1 MPWFWE
7 SPPPPPPPT
16 LLETLTPDLI
26 KATGWI
32 ALVLSL
38 LLTQMPTAR
47 SMAVMQTLTNST
59 YMMHFWLM
67 GAMGGMNSQL
77 VGVANGL
84 LKYNAE
90 TSPTCKTLH
99 KALPL
104 VLIPLG
110 SLFQKD
116 YRFLGEDW
124 LTEARREDEHL
135 IAAKNCFITAAMYG
149 GFLGLSVMCCMNNK
163 RRGRM

>member
-1 MPWFWE
+1 MVEGPLRFFG
-7 SPPPPPPPT
+7 PA
-16 LLETLTPDLI
+16 I
-26 KATGWI
+26 KGI
-32 ALVLSL
+32 
-38 LLTQMPTAR
+38 
-47 SMAVMQTLTNST
+47 
-59 YMMHFWLM
+59 
-67 GAMGGMNSQL
+67 
-77 VGVANGL
+77 VGPVFAIV
-84 LKYNAE
+84 
-90 TSPTCKTLH
+90 
-99 KALPL
+99 

>member
-1 MPWFWE
+1 
-7 SPPPPPPPT
+7 
-16 LLETLTPDLI
+16 
-26 KATGWI
+26 
-32 ALVLSL
+32 
-38 LLTQMPTAR
+38 
-47 SMAVMQTLTNST
+47 MAAVFDCL
-59 YMMHFWLM
+59 
-67 GAMGGMNSQL
+67 
-77 VGVANGL
+77 
-84 LKYNAE
+84 
-90 TSPTCKTLH
+90 TSPFCSICCGGLSVF
-99 KALPL
+99 AIV